1 MVAYQILIGTC
12 TADTHQRDTTQLTVV
27 AASVQDARDEV
38 LCYPDADRDAWRII
52 EVREV
57 ELFPIGAAA

>member
-38 LCYPDADRDAWRII
+38 LSYPTADRDAWMILN
-52 EVREV
+52 VREV